1 MISVEVDAAQLAEA
15 QERLAYLRNGANRAL
30 ARALNRTA
38 SKGKTLASREIR
50 KQVRLSAA
58 DVRER
63 LAGPANRFD
72 CKATVNKL
80 TAKIS
85 TAKRGLRLDNF
96 LVSAPPTRAGKPVIG
111 EEPRVQIKPGG
122 PEKTIWSGW
131 WVRAKNSG
139 GYLIVVRNDVLRK
152 LGMKE
157 KITGNLKYSAL
168 SGPSLS
174 QVFAS
179 VKDDLA
185 GDLETVL
192 ADNLQHEM
200 EWLIAKYPP
209 PGDDGSGEE
218 GA

>member
-38 SKGKTLASREIR
+38 NKAKTLASREIR

-58 DVRER
+58 DVRDR
-63 LAGPANRFD
+63 LAGPGTRFD
-72 CKATVNKL
+72 CKATVNRL

-96 LVSAPPTRAGKPVIG
+96 LVSAPPTRAGRPATPIKVRVKPT
-111 EEPRVQIKPGG
+111 G
-122 PEKTIWSGW
+122 PAKTIASGW
-131 WVRAKNSG
+131 WVRAENSG

>member
-1 MISVEVDAAQLAEA
+1 MISVEVDPAQLAEA

-38 SKGKTLASREIR
+38 NKAKTLASKQIR
-50 KQVRLSAA
+50 TQVRLSAA

-63 LAGPANRFD
+63 LAGPGNRFD
-72 CKATVNKL
+72 CKATVARL

-85 TAKRGLRLDNF
+85 TPKRGLRLDNF
-96 LVSAPPTRAGKPVIG
+96 LVSAPPTRAGRPATPIKVRVKPT
-111 EEPRVQIKPGG
+111 G
-122 PEKTIWSGW
+122 PAKTIASGW

-157 KITGNLKYSAL
+157 KITGNLSYSAL